1 MSDHSQILKALDN
14 LEAKV
19 GPKLAELSDEIFHL
33 KQRGAFSGG
42 GMDDTRQTDS
52 AGAQFVKQFADNREL
67 FEKTRSVRLE
77 IKAATDTITT
87 TSGRTIVSGG
97 VGAPGGQFLGIQNAL
112 RTRSASGTTAVEYAR
127 FTGQQGSAAQQAAEG
142 DAKAA
147 VRPDHTLIQQ
157 SALTIAG
164 YAKLSRQALNDSA
177 ELKAAIDLTL
187 ARSVAGSMNVV
198 LSNGGTGFTGYV
210 PLATAVT
217 SLTYTRL
224 ADAVSQYVGEMQ
236 IAGFNPDV
244 VVMSPG
250 TWTNVVTLQ
259 DAALSY
265 LSGAY
270 MGTVQQELRG
280 LRVVLSTGVPAGKAL
295 VMDSSHSELLAVE
308 GFSVEVAYSG
318 DDFTKNMVTVLGE
331 ARVIPVFRSVGSALL
346 VTPKP

>member
-1 MSDHSQILKALDN
+1 MSIQQAI
-14 LEAKV
+14 EAIEKIEQKLAV
-19 GPKLAELSDEIFHL
+19 KLAEHSDEILQL
-33 KQRGAFSGG
+33 KQRGSMQP
-42 GMDDTRQTDS
+42 MDYQNAPRGTLGDR
-52 AGAQFVKQFADNREL
+52 FIKQFDANRDL

-77 IKAATDTITT
+77 IKAATDIIST

-112 RTRSASGTTAVEYAR
+112 VSRPAPGTTAIEYAR
-127 FTGQQGSAAQQAAEG
+127 YTGEQGAAAQQEAEG

-187 ARSVAGSMNVV
+187 ARSVAGSMNDV
-198 LSNGGTGFTGYV
+198 LSNGGTGFTGFV

-217 SLTYTRL
+217 SATYSRL

-236 IAGFNPDV
+236 IAGFNPDTV
-244 VVMSPG
+244 VVSPG
-250 TWTNVVTLQ
+250 TWVNIVTLQ
-259 DAALSY
+259 DDISGY

-270 MGTVQQELRG
+270 LGTVPQELRG
-280 LRVVLSTGVPAGKAL
+280 FRVVLSTGVAAGKAL
-295 VMDSSHSELLAVE
+295 VIDSAHSELLDVE
-308 GFSVEVAYSG
+308 EFSVEVAYSG
-318 DDFTKNMVTVLGE
+318 DDFTKNLVTVLGE

-346 VTPKP
+346 VSPKP